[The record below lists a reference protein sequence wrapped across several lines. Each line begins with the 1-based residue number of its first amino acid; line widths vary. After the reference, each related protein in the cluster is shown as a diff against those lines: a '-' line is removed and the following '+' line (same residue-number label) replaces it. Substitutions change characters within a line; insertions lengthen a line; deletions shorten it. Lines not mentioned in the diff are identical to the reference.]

1 MMVPQ
6 DFTMMVVC
14 GVLMLTVGLSV
25 ASLER
30 RLRKHV
36 RKHDEKIYKC
46 P

>member
-1 MMVPQ
+1 MMVPH

-14 GVLMLTVGLSV
+14 GVLMLTVALGV
-25 ASLER
+25 AGLER

-36 RKHDEKIYKC
+36 RRCDEKIYKC